1 MVTRRR
7 LDAARRRL
15 DATRRRLDAARRRLD
30 AARVAVTPNLAHT
43 KMVLGVQY
51 NRNGSFC

>member
-15 DATRRRLDAARRRLD
+15 DATRRRLDAAR
-30 AARVAVTPNLAHT
+30 VAVTPNLAHT
-43 KMVLGVQY
+43 KMVQY